1 MDWSMTLYGANTI
14 VLLSVPFMY
23 KALRL
28 SGEKYFGKYLEE
40 KGKNLATKEDFG
52 DLLKQQK
59 ETTRELESIKVTVSG
74 EMWVAQERWKLKREI
89 YTALLKALAEL
100 RIILSGFEWAT
111 REGEPPPSLDDPEKE
126 LLEMSRR
133 SDALLEQIALDRAV
147 AEVWLGADALKALEE
162 LDKEMGRGAVPA
174 EPQARGEGWAHLKN
188 IVEKARMLL
197 VEAARKDFRLEAPS
211 RK

>member
-133 SDALLEQIALDRAV
+133 SDALLEQIAAGQGDGPRGSAGRA
-147 AEVWLGADALKALEE
+147 AGTRRGLGAPQEYCGEGAHAARRSRPEGLPVRGALK
-162 LDKEMGRGAVPA
+162 EMK
-174 EPQARGEGWAHLKN
+174 GERTWHLISPK
-188 IVEKARMLL
+188 
-197 VEAARKDFRLEAPS
+197 
-211 RK
+211 